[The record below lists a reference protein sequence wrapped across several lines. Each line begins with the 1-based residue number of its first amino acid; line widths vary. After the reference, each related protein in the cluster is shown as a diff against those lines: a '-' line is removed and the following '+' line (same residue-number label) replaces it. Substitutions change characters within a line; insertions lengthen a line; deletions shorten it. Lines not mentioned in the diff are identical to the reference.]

1 MPKGRKTNKT
11 PAAHS
16 KGNGR
21 QSLPF
26 VLYRLPLKFLPR
38 NRWLRRLILGF
49 IALVLLTVGSMYGIA
64 QWYIARHS
72 HESLQYGVTFI
83 PSYAEHFGLDAQDT
97 MQAIIDEL
105 GVKRFRL
112 VSYWEDIEPVPGVYD
127 FSKLDWQFEK
137 AEAAG
142 AKVSLA
148 IGLRQPRWPEC
159 HMPPWA
165 LHLPKDIWYPQL
177 KDVMKRVVE
186 RYRDHPSL
194 VSYQLENEFFLTVF
208 GECPDFSRERLID
221 EYDFVKSLDPD
232 TKLIVSRSNNAL
244 GLPVGQP
251 TPDEFAVSV
260 YKRVWDKTITKRYFE
275 YPFPAWF
282 YGFLAGAGEIVTGK
296 NMIIHE
302 LQAEAWLP
310 EGFNMNTASIEEQN
324 KSLNAQRLRDRF
336 EYGRATGIKTV
347 DLWGVEWW
355 YWRKVHLG
363 DPSLWDVAREQFQI
377 K

>member
-1 MPKGRKTNKT
+1 
-11 PAAHS
+11 
-16 KGNGR
+16 
-21 QSLPF
+21 
-26 VLYRLPLKFLPR
+26 
-38 NRWLRRLILGF
+38 
-49 IALVLLTVGSMYGIA
+49 
-64 QWYIARHS
+64 
-72 HESLQYGVTFI
+72 
-83 PSYAEHFGLDAQDT
+83 
-97 MQAIIDEL
+97 
-105 GVKRFRL
+105 
-112 VSYWEDIEPVPGVYD
+112 
-127 FSKLDWQFEK
+127 
-137 AEAAG
+137 
-142 AKVSLA
+142 
-148 IGLRQPRWPEC
+148 
-159 HMPPWA
+159 MPPWA